1 MTGLLEQLHKS
12 KLVAWVFDAGK
23 PRRLPLAIFTLLLL
37 TGFLGAAQTGL
48 FDRDEPRNAQAAREM
63 LRSGDLLVPTF
74 NGEPRLHKPI
84 LIYWLMAASYQLLGE
99 NALAARL
106 PSILAGAGAGVLVYL
121 FAARW
126 FTRREAVWAIV
137 VWATLPLTLVESRM
151 ATTDSLLN
159 LLILGMMLALG
170 RLYQSPSPLTV
181 RCFWFLMGLSILT
194 KGPVAI
200 LPIAGALIFTKYTT
214 GVAIAWRWFRP
225 LEGLLI
231 VSAVVLPWLVAVT
244 LATDGEFLR
253 FAVGR
258 EMLGR
263 TIRPA
268 EGHWGL
274 PGYYLGML
282 PVMFFPWIAF
292 LPMAVKGAWIQRKT
306 DPRMAFLLGWA
317 VLPLVPLEL
326 MATKLVHYHF
336 PSYAA
341 LAILVGREICR
352 LENLNTRPNLLA
364 GGRLVRGS
372 LISLMSIVA
381 ALFLGFAWVGS
392 WRVSLGSLMVA
403 ALLVYG
409 LVIMIP
415 AIQAG
420 AWRKLF
426 PVLAFTWS
434 AVVLVTLGWV
444 LPASQRGAM
453 SHQVAA
459 RLNQLSGEMQ
469 ATAILGEY
477 REPSVIYDLK
487 STSPVQ
493 ISRSLADIR
502 KIVRQTGAVVMP
514 VLDDDRA
521 IMQKADDLELKM
533 VGEVRAFDFQQGRRR
548 TVGLAL
554 VSLKAEERLAMIREL
569 NDPQKNVR
577 R

>member
-1 MTGLLEQLHKS
+1 MTGLLERLQKS
-12 KLVAWVFDAGK
+12 KLVAWVFDPEK
-23 PRRLPLAIFTLLLL
+23 PRRLALTIFTVLLL

-48 FDRDEPRNAQAAREM
+48 FDRDEPRNAQAALEM
-63 LRSGDLLVPTF
+63 LRSGDWLVPTF
-74 NGEPRLHKPI
+74 NSEPRLHKPI

-106 PSILAGAGAGVLVYL
+106 PSILAGAGAGVLVYV

-170 RLYQSPSPLTV
+170 RLYQSPSP
-181 RCFWFLMGLSILT
+181 RSARMFWLFLGLSILT
-194 KGPVAI
+194 KGPVALI
-200 LPIAGALIFTKYTT
+200 PIAGALIFTKYAT

-225 LEGLLI
+225 LEGLVI

-244 LATDGEFLR
+244 MATDGEFLR

-258 EMLGR
+258 ELLGR

-282 PVMFFPWIAF
+282 PVMFFPWIAL
-292 LPMAVKGAWIQRKT
+292 LPMAVKGAWTQRKT
-306 DPRMAFLLGWA
+306 DPRIAFLLGWA

-326 MATKLVHYHF
+326 MATKLVHYHY

-352 LENLNTRPNLLA
+352 LEKLNTRPNLLA

-372 LISLMSIVA
+372 LISLMAIAA

-392 WRVSLGSLMVA
+392 WRVSLGSLLA
-403 ALLVYG
+403 AFLLVNG
-409 LVIMIP
+409 LRFMIP
-415 AIQAG
+415 AVQAG

-426 PVLAFTWS
+426 PALALTWS
-434 AVVLVTLGWV
+434 SVIIITLGWV

-459 RLNQLSGEMQ
+459 RLNQLSGELQ

-477 REPSVIYDLK
+477 REPSVIYDLR
-487 STSPVQ
+487 SPNPVQ

-502 KIVRQTGAVVMP
+502 RIVRQTGAVVMP
-514 VLDDDRA
+514 VLADDRA

-569 NDPQKNVR
+569 SDPPTKLQR
-577 R
+577 